1 MMDEQQM
8 LDAQVRQWEA
18 EGQWVDHGRWIQ
30 GKGGYDEYYP
40 TDQEIAAKCELFRS
54 IRGWRGA
61 NKRAPRS
68 GKYAVASTAG
78 I

>member
-1 MMDEQQM
+1 MNEQQM

-18 EGQWVDHGRWIQ
+18 KGQWVDHGHWVRNN
-30 GKGGYDEYYP
+30 GGSEHYHP
-40 TDQEIAAKCELFRS
+40 THQEIAAKCELFRS

-61 NKRAPRS
+61 NKRAPRG
-68 GKYAVASTAG
+68 GKYAVTTTTG